1 MSRLR
6 GIPQRVMVIAKA
18 FGMVFRLPRHRLLA
32 LVVFVLAALWVL
44 TGHFAAVGSEEAEA
58 SEAKAAEP
66 VAETPKRT
74 VAVVR
79 ADLAD
84 YARLIRISGVTE
96 ADKLAV
102 LAARS
107 NGVVQELG
115 AAAGDGVAAGATVL
129 LLEGEDVRA
138 AVKTAEDQ
146 LAQAAEQLSVGEA
159 LKAKGSLPETEVTA
173 RRAAKTA
180 AEGAL
185 ALAQAAA
192 DRLSLTAP
200 FAGTVDAVNVEI
212 GEWVQAGT
220 PIATLISLDP
230 IVVKAEVSEQDVAH
244 VAVGANAKVRLV
256 SGVELEG
263 TVRHLARKA
272 SDKTRTFALEVD
284 LPNPDGAIPS
294 GMTAE
299 VRLTAT
305 AQPALLVPRS
315 VLTLNEAGQVG
326 VRAVGEDDVASFLPV
341 QLIDDTDNGFM
352 VTGVPQGARVI
363 VAGQDLVRDGD
374 TVIAKEMTRAEA
386 EAAQKAAQP

>member
-1 MSRLR
+1 MAF
-6 GIPQRVMVIAKA
+6 AKA
-18 FGMVFRLPRHRLLA
+18 IGMVSRVPLHRLLA
-32 LVVFVLAALWVL
+32 LVVFALAALWVL
-44 TGHFAAVGSEEAEA
+44 TGHFASVGSEEASAAEA
-58 SEAKAAEP
+58 QAAEP
-66 VAETPKRT
+66 AAQTPKRT
-74 VAVVR
+74 VAVVK
-79 ADLAD
+79 AELAD

-96 ADKLAV
+96 ADKLAI

-115 AAAGDGVAAGATVL
+115 AEQGDMVARGAMVM
-129 LLEGEDVRA
+129 LLEGEEVRA
-138 AVKTAEDQ
+138 AVKAAEDQ
-146 LAQAAEQLSVGEA
+146 LAQAAEQLAVGAA
-159 LKAKGSLPETEVTA
+159 LNAKGSLPETEVTA

-185 ALAQAAA
+185 AQARAAA

-200 FAGTVDAVNVEI
+200 FAGTVDAVNVEL
-212 GEWVQAGT
+212 GEWVQQGT

-230 IVVKAEVSEQDVAH
+230 IVVKAEVSERDVAH
-244 VAVGANAKVRLV
+244 VAVGAKALVRLV

-272 SDKTRTFALEVD
+272 SDRTRTFALEVD
-284 LPNPDGAIPS
+284 LPNPDGQIPS

-299 VRLTAT
+299 LRLTAAT
-305 AQPALLVPRS
+305 QPALTVPRS

-326 VRAVGEDDVASFLPV
+326 LRLVDDKDIAGFLPV
-341 QLIDDTDNGFM
+341 DLIDDTEAGFV

-363 VAGQDLVRDGD
+363 VAGQDLVRDGEI
-374 TVIAKEMTRAEA
+374 VQVKELTRAEA

>member
-1 MSRLR
+1 MVSRVPL
-6 GIPQRVMVIAKA
+6 
-18 FGMVFRLPRHRLLA
+18 HRMLA

-44 TGHFAAVGSEEAEA
+44 TGHFASVGSEEASAAETQ
-58 SEAKAAEP
+58 AAEP
-66 VAETPKRT
+66 AAQTPKRT
-74 VAVVR
+74 VAVVK
-79 ADLAD
+79 AELAD

-96 ADKLAV
+96 ADKLAI

-115 AAAGDGVAAGATVL
+115 AEQGDMVARGATVM
-129 LLEGEDVRA
+129 LLEGQEVRA
-138 AVKTAEDQ
+138 AVKAAEDQ
-146 LAQAAEQLSVGEA
+146 LAQAAEQLAVGEA
-159 LKAKGSLPETEVTA
+159 LNAKGSLPETEVTA

-185 ALAQAAA
+185 AQARAAA

-200 FAGTVDAVNVEI
+200 FAGTVDAVNVEL
-212 GEWVQAGT
+212 GEWVQQGT

-230 IVVKAEVSEQDVAH
+230 IVVKAEVSERDVAH
-244 VAVGANAKVRLV
+244 VAVGAKALVRLV

-272 SDKTRTFALEVD
+272 SDRTRTFALEVD
-284 LPNPDGAIPS
+284 LPNPDGQIPS

-299 VRLTAT
+299 LRLTAAT
-305 AQPALLVPRS
+305 QPALTVPRS

-326 VRAVGEDDVASFLPV
+326 LRLVDDKDIAGFLPV
-341 QLIDDTDNGFM
+341 ELIDDTEAGFV

-363 VAGQDLVRDGD
+363 VAGQDLVRDGEI
-374 TVIAKEMTRAEA
+374 VQVKELTRAEA